1 MTITKTNTLTGRF
14 KPAQALKEAIQVAGW
29 ELKHFGTGRS
39 NLALAIAAFCFFIG
53 LLGVRNQWGYILG
66 TTALGQLAEL
76 VYDLML
82 IFGLMLPFLVTDQV
96 AHDYQERTHELLMTT
111 AIPTYI
117 YVLGRYLAALLISLG
132 LAASLLVAQL
142 LVNIALPVIYPQF
155 PPADPLITLSLWVR
169 LTLPAGMLVGSLCF
183 CLGTMFPRLTVIPKL
198 AVCIAWIILALDNDP
213 TDLTWRAY
221 WNPTGA
227 GMITQAYARFEGL
240 VTHGLKSI
248 PGSLKQMELILRI
261 QQNLPNLYPWL
272 PPFATLA
279 LIGLLLGFLTMIGF
293 QRFRNVMNG

>member
-1 MTITKTNTLTGRF
+1 MTIIKTNTLTGRF
-14 KPAQALKEAIQVAGW
+14 EPVFVLKKVMRVTGW
-29 ELKHFGTGRS
+29 ELKHFGTGQP
-39 NLALAIAAFCFFIG
+39 NWALALAAFCFFIG

-66 TTALGQLAEL
+66 TSAVGQLAEL
-76 VYDLML
+76 VYNLML

-111 AIPTYI
+111 AIPTCI
-117 YVLGRYLAALLISLG
+117 YVLGRYLAVLLIGLG
-132 LAASLLVAQL
+132 LTTSLLVAQL

-169 LTLPAGMLVGSLCF
+169 LTIPAGMLVGSLCF
-183 CLGTMFPRLTVIPKL
+183 CLGTLFPRLTVIPKL

-227 GMITQAYARFEGL
+227 GMITQAFARFEGL
-240 VTHGLKSI
+240 VTHGLKST
-248 PGSLKQMELILRI
+248 PGSLEQAELVLRL

-272 PPFATLA
+272 LPFVTLA